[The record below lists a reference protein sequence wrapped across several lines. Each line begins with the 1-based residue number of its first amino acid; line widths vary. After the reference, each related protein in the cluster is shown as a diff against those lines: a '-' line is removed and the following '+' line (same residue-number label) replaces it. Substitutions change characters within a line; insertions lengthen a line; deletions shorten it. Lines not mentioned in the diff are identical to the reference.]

1 MYPNPEPQNRL
12 SASIDELVTGF
23 KAFFAGASTLMRQ
36 PTLIGLSL
44 IPIIGTLIL
53 IGLLAFGSVWLTD
66 LWLANLP
73 PEWKGFVLALV
84 FFGALFIGL
93 SLYLPIARVL
103 LAPFSEALCRKTIE
117 VSDLG
122 WIQQGKPNALR
133 AIWEGLK
140 LVTLQITILI
150 IGFMLSFIIPFVGH
164 LLWLVTLIALCGMDF
179 LDVPLSAR
187 GLTLREKLKLLWKYK
202 LWAFGFGLAAYLVLF
217 VPVVNLLALPV
228 GIIGATLLTS
238 RMKY

>member
-1 MYPNPEPQNRL
+1 ML
-12 SASIDELVTGF
+12 I
-23 KAFFAGASTLMRQ
+23 RQ
-36 PTLIGLSL
+36 PALIWLSL

-73 PEWKGFVLALV
+73 AELKGIVLAIV
-84 FFGALFIGL
+84 FIGAIFLGL

-103 LAPFSEALCRKTIE
+103 FAPFSEALCRKTIQ
-117 VSDLG
+117 VADLG
-122 WIQQGKPNALR
+122 WVQFAKPSALR

-140 LVTLQITILI
+140 LVTLQLI
-150 IGFMLSFIIPFVGH
+150 VLVVGGLLSFIIPVVGH
-164 LLWLVTLIALCGMDF
+164 LLWLVTLMVLCGMDF

-187 GLTLREKLKLLWKYK
+187 GLTLREKLNLLWKYK
-202 LWAFGFGLAAYLVLF
+202 LWAFGFGLAGYLMLF
-217 VPVVNLLALPV
+217 IPVVNLLALPV